1 MSSAY
6 HFFHWLSN
14 TYIGTQMRTGEY
26 EFPTVEAL
34 HVIGSV
40 IVVTATAILSLRLT
54 GWFLREVPTSRIVNE
69 TLPWAWVGFAVQLL
83 TGILLFMSE
92 ATLAYV
98 NLLFQIKMGLVLLAG
113 VLALVFNR
121 TVYRRITTWDLGNPP
136 FWAKFIGYSSI
147 VIWFSVVAVGRWL
160 NSSITNSPP
169 ILPR

>member
-1 MSSAY
+1 MTPAY
-6 HFFHWLSN
+6 HFFDWLSQ

-34 HVIGSV
+34 HVMGSV
-40 IVVTATAILSLRLT
+40 VVVTATAILSLRLT
-54 GWFLREVPTSRIVNE
+54 GRFLRDVPTSKIVSE
-69 TLPWAWVGFAVQLL
+69 TLPWAWFGFAVQVL
-83 TGILLFMSE
+83 TGLLLFMSE

-98 NLLFQIKMGLVLLAG
+98 NLLFQIKMGLILLAG
-113 VLALVFNR
+113 ILALVFHR
-121 TVYRRITTWDLGNPP
+121 TVYRRIKTWDLGNPP
-136 FWAKFIGYSSI
+136 FWAKFVGYSSI